1 MNGKGEALRKN
12 GKSHFFSVACFGE
25 FEVAQVLL
33 PAFLSAPQGVSV
45 PGLPGMRTTRAAQQ
59 SRLADECGG

>member
-1 MNGKGEALRKN
+1 MATAIFLAETFWRIQ
-12 GKSHFFSVACFGE
+12 
-25 FEVAQVLL
+25 VAQALL
-33 PAFLSAPQGVSV
+33 AAFLSAPQGESV